1 MASEKYLDD
10 ILNRISRTLDI
21 GDDLFKEAE
30 EEYRHLGKW
39 INIKIEEE
47 NTPYKVDIYPQG
59 SMALGTI
66 VHPVPAKGKS
76 DDFDLDWVLEFQD
89 DYGLNPREMKC
100 DVVHSWLQEYLE
112 RNGQGIGLIEEKR
125 RCWHVE
131 NSEHSGFHTD
141 VVPGY
146 TDAGILQITNK
157 DEVNN
162 TYSYIPSNPKGY
174 QDWFFKRCEVR
185 KQILLDEY
193 NRAFRADAKIEKLK
207 RNKLKTPLQKSIQ
220 ILKRYRDV
228 QFQNVDEQ
236 LHLKPISIIITTL
249 AATFYENEDS
259 IFDTIEF
266 FLNKAHPY
274 IMFNKNKYGCFYIAD
289 PTNKEENLA
298 DKWNTHPERAR
309 AFFNFLEDAQRD
321 FNREKLEAMDRLE
334 LARHLKKIL
343 GEEVVTRVYDEM
355 AEESKDGQNQGLV
368 RVDPKQGVLSVAGS
382 IVVPAVHHYGE

>member
-66 VHPVPAKGKS
+66 VHPLPAKGKS

-174 QDWFFKRCEVR
+174 QDWFLRGVKSGSRFYLMNIIGHFV
-185 KQILLDEY
+185 QM
-193 NRAFRADAKIEKLK
+193 LK
-207 RNKLKTPLQKSIQ
+207 
-220 ILKRYRDV
+220 
-228 QFQNVDEQ
+228 
-236 LHLKPISIIITTL
+236 
-249 AATFYENEDS
+249 
-259 IFDTIEF
+259 
-266 FLNKAHPY
+266 
-274 IMFNKNKYGCFYIAD
+274 
-289 PTNKEENLA
+289 
-298 DKWNTHPERAR
+298 
-309 AFFNFLEDAQRD
+309 
-321 FNREKLEAMDRLE
+321 
-334 LARHLKKIL
+334 
-343 GEEVVTRVYDEM
+343 
-355 AEESKDGQNQGLV
+355 
-368 RVDPKQGVLSVAGS
+368 
-382 IVVPAVHHYGE
+382 